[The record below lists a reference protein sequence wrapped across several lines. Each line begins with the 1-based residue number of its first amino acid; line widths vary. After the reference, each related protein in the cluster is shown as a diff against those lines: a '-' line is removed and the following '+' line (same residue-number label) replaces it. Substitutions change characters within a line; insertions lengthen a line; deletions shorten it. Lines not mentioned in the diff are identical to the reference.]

1 MTERLSPPQ
10 RAILRAFCGFA
21 THLCYLFLCPVASGG
36 LLSRRGESRQRHAR
50 GNLFRGGSLWTPS
63 PTTKGA
69 PPPLDSPLLD
79 ERRGTGV
86 YEGRET
92 KDEGRGTRD
101 GGQETHRGL
110 SVSLT
115 GRPRCIG
122 ITLPYFP
129 VYRIAARR
137 SGCDLGRTFRRNH
150 RAFALARIRSIPANK
165 DIVSPASSPRP
176 VPGPKARRACCRRG
190 DGGSP
195 ARSPA
200 WRR

>member
-1 MTERLSPPQ
+1 MGSPAGETLSSCSRPRRSGQNRLPRKGSWHPASHGSRMTERLSPPQ

-92 KDEGRGTRD
+92 KDEGRGTKNTA
-101 GGQETHRGL
+101 GPVGQFDRQAPKYWNH
-110 SVSLT
+110 S
-115 GRPRCIG
+115 
-122 ITLPYFP
+122 TLFS
-129 VYRIAARR
+129 RIP
-137 SGCDLGRTFRRNH
+137 N
-150 RAFALARIRSIPANK
+150 
-165 DIVSPASSPRP
+165 
-176 VPGPKARRACCRRG
+176 
-190 DGGSP
+190 
-195 ARSPA
+195 RSPA
-200 WRR
+200 ERVRFGKDVSPEFTSIRACADAKHSGE

>member
-92 KDEGRGTRD
+92 KDERRRTRD
-101 GGQETHRGL
+101 GGRETQRGL

-115 GRPRCIG
+115 GRPQSLESNYLV
-122 ITLPYFP
+122 LPYTETEPSRAGPF
-129 VYRIAARR
+129 RQ
-137 SGCDLGRTFRRNH
+137 GRFAGIFQVLAFR
-150 RAFALARIRSIPANK
+150 LTPDIPANK
-165 DIVSPASSPRP
+165 DVNPISSPHP
-176 VPGPKARRACCRRG
+176 FPGPRGQRACCRRG
-190 DGGSP
+190 AGGSP